1 MAHGILNCTFD
12 SKTMLYQCYMP
23 FIERGGLFI
32 PTQRTYQLGDEVFA
46 VLTIM
51 NEPEKVPVSG
61 KVIWIT
67 PPGGQNNRPAGVGIQ
82 VNPQDEAAIRKL
94 ETLLAGT
101 QESDTTTF
109 TM

>member
-12 SKTMLYQCYMP
+12 NKTMLYQCYMP

-32 PTQRTYQLGDEVFA
+32 PTQRSYQLGDEVFA

-51 NEPEKVPVSG
+51 DEPEKIPVSG

-67 PPGGQNNRPAGVGIQ
+67 PPGGQNNRPAGIGIQ
-82 VNPQDEAAIRKL
+82 INAQDEGAVRKL

-101 QESDTTTF
+101 QDSETTTF